1 MKTDELID
9 ILGRNVEPVKSG
21 QLRNVLLA
29 ALAIGTGAALC
40 LMFAILGIP
49 TGMIGDGEGMGFKM
63 LALAFTLGLVAL
75 GVPYLIGSARPGRT
89 SRKPLVLIGLMYLAL
104 FAAGLIAFVLTPHTD
119 WSGMAFGPQWSACL
133 ICIPLFAFPP
143 FLALVLAMRKEAPTD
158 LRMTGAIIGLVAGSL
173 GAAAFALHH
182 SGSSLLFITLW
193 YGGSILLCAAIGA
206 LLGPRLLRW

>member
-1 MKTDELID
+1 VSFSNSSIAEALNPNERLSSGFNVRTDV
-9 ILGRNVEPVKSG
+9 LGSNDETAYAVDCAPMT
-21 QLRNVLLA
+21 LA
-29 ALAIGTGAALC
+29 SRSFSTG
-40 LMFAILGIP
+40 
-49 TGMIGDGEGMGFKM
+49 
-63 LALAFTLGLVAL
+63 
-75 GVPYLIGSARPGRT
+75 IGSPVTNDASTELRPSSTTPSTGTLPPGRT
-89 SRKPLVLIGLMYLAL
+89 RSWKPLVLIGLMYLAL

-143 FLALVLAMRKEAPTD
+143 FLALVLAMRKEAPTN

-182 SGSSLLFITLW
+182 SGSSLLFISLW